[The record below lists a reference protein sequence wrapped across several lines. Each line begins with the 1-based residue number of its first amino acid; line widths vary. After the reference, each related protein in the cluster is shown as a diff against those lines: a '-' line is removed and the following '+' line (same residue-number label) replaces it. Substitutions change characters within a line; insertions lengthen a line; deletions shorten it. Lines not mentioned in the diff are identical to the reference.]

1 LLLLRGNWVRSFNQ
15 KEEVLT
21 AFLDK
26 LADVEIKNDVAII
39 IHGADKSEILSELG
53 RLTVTLK
60 LSFDAGSLAPYVY
73 TSQEIQGLSRPHVF
87 VAIDIQNALVAS
99 GDIGVL
105 KTAFQALYVA
115 ESREEES
122 LTIWLPGNHASV
134 KNVSKNAIFSYPKV
148 DIADKKENGTPTE
161 KVLQWQKEN
170 LNLVDLIKRISRSE
184 EIDPEKNKPNEQIEG
199 IENKGIEESEEAE
212 KAKKTPPKI
221 KKTVKTEKQKDA
233 SQDQHEKNVNADPWE
248 ELHKDPSKFFKE
260 AAEKYPTMEDALKA
274 LEEDQFGACNL

>member
-1 LLLLRGNWVRSFNQ
+1 M
-15 KEEVLT
+15 T

-26 LADVEIKNDVAII
+26 LADVEIKNDVAIF
-39 IHGADKSEILSELG
+39 IHEADKSEILSELG

-148 DIADKKENGTPTE
+148 DMADKKEDGTPTE
-161 KVLQWQKEN
+161 KVLELQKEN
-170 LNLVDLIKRISRSE
+170 LNLVNLIKRISRSE
-184 EIDPEKNKPNEQIEG
+184 EIDPEKNKPNEQTGG
-199 IENKGIEESEEAE
+199 IENKGIEESEEI
-212 KAKKTPPKI
+212 KKPKKTPPKV
-221 KKTVKTEKQKDA
+221 KKTVKTEEKKVDLQN
-233 SQDQHEKNVNADPWE
+233 QHENNVNGDAWD
-248 ELHKDPSKFFKE
+248 ELNKDPEKFFKE
-260 AAEKYPTMEDALKA
+260 AAEKYPTKEDALKA
-274 LEEDQFGACNL
+274 LREDLSGACNLD